1 MPMLVPEQRRQGLEG
16 PGAEG
21 AAVGALSR
29 VQAVVGA
36 EAGRARAAVAT
47 DMTPTWVPTLTATL
61 SPGQVAMFMEQQL
74 RDQPEGSWAQ
84 GTMKGTWLW
93 GFRY

>member
-1 MPMLVPEQRRQGLEG
+1 MPVLVPEQRRQGLEG

-21 AAVGALSR
+21 AAVGALAR

-74 RDQPEGSWAQ
+74 
-84 GTMKGTWLW
+84 
-93 GFRY
+93 